1 MKAIKLKLY
10 QNFVNYRM
18 PNSFQLKETYPLPPF
33 STVVGMIHYLC
44 GLKSLTRIN
53 ISVQGTYGGK
63 VNDLYTRYEFS
74 GAKFEKGR
82 HTHKVDGVGITRGI
96 STQELLTDVNLML
109 HITHEND
116 DIVKDLFTK
125 LKNANSIMTLGRN
138 EDICRID
145 NISLVDI
152 EIINDSTPTTLS
164 YNAYIPSH
172 TILNDN
178 HIVASQH
185 NINTYYSYKFL
196 PKGDKIRSFEKVRTS
211 YVSNGSRIAL
221 KQYAKD
227 SDGDN
232 AFFFNTL

>member
-44 GLKSLTRIN
+44 GLTSLTRIN
-53 ISVQGTYGGK
+53 VSVQGTNGGK

-74 GAKFEKGR
+74 GAKFEAGR
-82 HTHKVDGVGITRGI
+82 HTHKVDDVGIIRGI

-109 HITHEND
+109 HITHED
-116 DIVKDLFTK
+116 DSVIEELFNRLQESKST
-125 LKNANSIMTLGRN
+125 ITLGRN
-138 EDICRID
+138 EDVCRVD
-145 NISLVDI
+145 SISLVDI
-152 EIINDSTPTTLS
+152 TPINDEQPIKLQHNT
-164 YNAYIPSH
+164 YIVSDN
-172 TILNDN
+172 IVNDEQV
-178 HIVASQH
+178 IASQY
-185 NINTYYSYKFL
+185 NINTYYSYKNL
-196 PKGDKIRSFEKVRTS
+196 PKGEKVRCFEKVRTS
-211 YVSNGSRIAL
+211 HIGKGNSITL

-232 AFFFNTL
+232 AFFFNAI

>member
-33 STVVGMIHYLC
+33 STVVGMVHHLC
-44 GLKSLTRIN
+44 KLTSLTRIN
-53 ISVQGTYGGK
+53 ISVQGTTEGK

-74 GAKFEKGR
+74 GAKYEEGR
-82 HTHKVDGVGITRGI
+82 HTHKVDGVGLTRGV

-109 HITHEND
+109 HITHED
-116 DIVKDLFTK
+116 DSVIEDLFYK
-125 LKNANSIMTLGRN
+125 LQNSSFTMTLGRN

-145 NISLVDI
+145 SMSLVDI
-152 EIINDSTPTTLS
+152 EPINDETPTLLK
-164 YNAYIPSH
+164 YNAYIVS
-172 TILNDN
+172 DN
-178 HIVASQH
+178 ITNNEHVLASQY
-185 NINTYYSYKFL
+185 NINTYYSYKNL
-196 PKGDKIRSFEKVRTS
+196 PKGEKIRHFEKVRTS
-211 YVSNGSRIAL
+211 YVSKGTNITL